1 MCDLDWVK
9 PGWFRARGRAQG
21 GVGRKSKQKD
31 SLWRED
37 LNFLVSAEK
46 KKNRREEE
54 QERMSLPIFWILG
67 GKEEKRLW
75 CKEE

>member
-21 GVGRKSKQKD
+21 GVGRKSKQND
-31 SLWRED
+31 GLWRESHE
-37 LNFLVSAEK
+37 FLVFGRKEEE
-46 KKNRREEE
+46 EEE
-54 QERMSLPIFWILG
+54 QERKSLPIFWTLG

-75 CKEE
+75 CKV